1 MLVKKVRLS
10 LNLRAVLKN
19 SLTTGEQA
27 SLLARLRSVY
37 ERRRVHGKQGC
48 LPSSVMN
55 NWLIVGLGNPGPE
68 YAKTRHN
75 LGFMLVDLLAAQL
88 QTRVTRNECRSLI
101 GRGVIDNQ
109 TVELVKPQTYMNLS
123 GEAVSCLMTKENRS
137 VEKLIV
143 ISDDLA
149 LPFGT
154 IRIRPQGTH
163 GGQNGLRSIIA
174 YLGTQEFIR
183 LRIGIG
189 PEHPVSDASRFV
201 LENFAKGD
209 AETLEKILEKAADAV
224 RMIITDD
231 VDAAM
236 ARFN

>member
-1 MLVKKVRLS
+1 MS
-10 LNLRAVLKN
+10 
-19 SLTTGEQA
+19 
-27 SLLARLRSVY
+27 
-37 ERRRVHGKQGC
+37 
-48 LPSSVMN
+48 

-75 LGFMLVDLLAAQL
+75 LGFMLVDLLASQL
-88 QTRVTRNECRSLI
+88 QTQVKRDECRSLI
-101 GRGVIDNQ
+101 GRAEIDNQ
-109 TVELVKPQTYMNLS
+109 VIELAKPQTYMNLS
-123 GEAVSCLMTKENRS
+123 GEAVGGLLAKDERS
-137 VEKLIV
+137 IEKLIV

-163 GGQNGLRSIIA
+163 GGQNGLRSIIDC
-174 YLGTQEFIR
+174 LKTQEFIR

-209 AETLEKILEKAADAV
+209 SETVEKVLNESADAV
-224 RMIITDD
+224 RVIITDG
-231 VDAAM
+231 VEAAM
-236 ARFN
+236 ARFNGVKSEK